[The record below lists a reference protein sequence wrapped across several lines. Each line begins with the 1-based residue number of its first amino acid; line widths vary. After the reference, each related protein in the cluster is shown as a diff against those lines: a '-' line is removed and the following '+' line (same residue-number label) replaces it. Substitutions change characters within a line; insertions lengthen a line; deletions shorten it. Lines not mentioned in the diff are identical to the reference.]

1 MIPLSVISLCWY
13 WLKKYFLAGLYET
26 ASGFDSE
33 VLSLQRKFG
42 QWQEDDSSEEHV
54 DLKFYEY
61 VEAVKLTGDNLV
73 PAGQVLCFALCHSYL
88 QLKCTIFGYF
98 DVNFA
103 LTISPR

>member
-1 MIPLSVISLCWY
+1 MISLFVIFLSWY

-33 VLSLQRKFG
+33 VLNLQRKFG

-73 PAGQVLCFALCHSYL
+73 PAGQVLCFGLCPCL
-88 QLKCTIFGYF
+88 QLKCTISGYI

-103 LTISPR
+103 LTISLW

>member
-1 MIPLSVISLCWY
+1 MISLFVISLCWY
-13 WLKKYFLAGLYET
+13 WLKKYFLTGLYET

-33 VLSLQRKFG
+33 VLNLQRKFG
-42 QWQEDDSSEEHV
+42 QWQEDDSSEENV

-73 PAGQVLCFALCHSYL
+73 PAGQVLCPSYL
-88 QLKCTIFGYF
+88 QLKCTSFGYI

-103 LTISPR
+103 LTFSLL